1 MEVNTMR
8 DELVFMN
15 EYDDVI
21 ISYRGNDFEELMDMI
36 YEGDYAEMAEWL
48 EAEKGYDF
56 VDYENEDGTIT
67 HEYKYVVATAYIKEM
82 LVENIYNDTKTG
94 TRELFRLVTRVM

>member
-1 MEVNTMR
+1 MR

-15 EYDDVI
+15 EYDDVL
-21 ISYRGNDFEELMDMI
+21 ISYRGYNFDELIEMI
-36 YEGDYAEMAEWL
+36 YDGDYAEMAEWL
-48 EAEKGYDF
+48 TCEKGYDF
-56 VDYENEDGTIT
+56 VDYENENGIIT

-94 TRELFRLVTRVM
+94 TRELLRLVMEVM